1 MERSLNARSEQ
12 MPAPASV
19 HTFWKGRVAFHAIL
33 KVLGVTNGH
42 SVLVPGYTGF
52 SMPSAIIFTGA
63 TPIYVDIEPDT
74 YNVSL
79 ETIQAA
85 CRAHPDANVKA
96 VMVQHTYGI
105 PADIEPII
113 AWARE
118 RKIYVIED
126 CAHIWGS
133 RYRDSLGIWHEVG
146 TAGVAAFYSSQ
157 WTKPVSTGV
166 GGWVKTDDPILDA
179 GLRRFRNEECV
190 SPSMREVFLLTAQVA
205 ARSIFSSPRMYWTA
219 LSIYQY
225 LYTRGILVVGS
236 SSPPELTCVKPPRYA
251 KRMSIFQEWLLKR
264 RVARTELQLHRRK
277 LRALYDAELGAAG
290 LPRLNVPDYA
300 DPVLM
305 RYPVRVRNK
314 VQLLAEARRRRVE
327 LGDWYKNPVQTA
339 NDSDVEYF
347 GYRWGLCPEGERASR
362 EVVNL
367 PLHEKVTE
375 EAARRTVKFLQEV
388 I

>member
-1 MERSLNARSEQ
+1 
-12 MPAPASV
+12 
-19 HTFWKGRVAFHAIL
+19 
-33 KVLGVTNGH
+33 
-42 SVLVPGYTGF
+42 
-52 SMPSAIIFTGA
+52 MPSAIIFTGA

-79 ETIQAA
+79 KTIQAA
-85 CRAHPDANVKA
+85 CSAHPEANIKA

-118 RKIYVIED
+118 RGIYVIED

-133 RYRDSLGIWHEVG
+133 RYRDPRGIWQEVG

-157 WTKPVSTGV
+157 WTKPVSTGL
-166 GGWVKTDDPILDA
+166 GGWVKTADPMLDT
-179 GLRRFRNEECV
+179 GLRRFRDEECV
-190 SPSMREVFLLTAQVA
+190 SPSMREVLLLATQVA
-205 ARSIFSSPRMYWTA
+205 VRGVFSSSRMYWTA
-219 LSIYQY
+219 LSVYQY

-236 SSPPELTCVKPPRYA
+236 SSPPELKCVKPSRYA
-251 KRMSIFQEWLLKR
+251 KRMSVFQEWLLER
-264 RVARTELQLHRRK
+264 RLARTELQARRRK
-277 LRALYDAELGAAG
+277 LKAVFDRELERAG

-314 VQLLAEARRRRVE
+314 VQLLAEARRRRIE
-327 LGDWYKNPVQTA
+327 LGDWYKNPVQTS

-347 GYRWGLCPEGERASR
+347 GYRWGMCPEGERAAA

-367 PLHEKVTE
+367 PMHSRVTE
-375 EAARRTVKFLQEV
+375 KTAHKVVEFIKAVA
-388 I
+388 